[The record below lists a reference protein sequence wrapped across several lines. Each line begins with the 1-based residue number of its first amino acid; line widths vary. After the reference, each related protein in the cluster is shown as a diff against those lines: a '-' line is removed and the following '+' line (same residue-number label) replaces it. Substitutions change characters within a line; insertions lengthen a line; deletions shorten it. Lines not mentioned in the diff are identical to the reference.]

1 MDTLEHVQYIL
12 LAEFDIDKGA
22 SLTYQYPKETGTDEH
37 VLSELMLPDGAHLRS
52 EDWTIFCLNQ
62 MIPDMNNQE
71 QVERSDQDKPLL
83 YVLNLVRT
91 IHDASARRG
100 AHVKAMAIC
109 TQHRF
114 LHIYKPALLLAM
126 EKYFQNPSKD
136 VLVSLF
142 EAVNTMDLSKMP
154 VLSWHERQVL
164 RATDDKSMFEEMF
177 QIEPESPA
185 DDTAP
190 EQTFDQKNFL
200 RRGTVIDLTSG
211 QQKLLTS
218 LGGKDRHFYETK
230 IMYDGIKLPIRVPLT
245 MNNEEVGDFSLIKL
259 ISTFSPQH
267 QSGSP
272 NPHHPHLDSPGPLT
286 HPIMIL
292 LNGLLTQK
300 RIVFLGYGHPSGEVA
315 NYVLAACALGSGCGT
330 VLRGFTE
337 RAFPYTNL
345 TTVDD
350 LLKCPGFIA
359 GVTNPT
365 YEEHTAWWDILC
377 NIDTGKI
384 TVSKDIQVNS
394 TGNRKTSLA
403 YFEDGFAA
411 RSISRATGSGTGST
425 TRSED
430 KSIKD
435 YDTEFMSEV
444 LGAIQSHYGET
455 AIRAKFQDYVY
466 RFVRLASLYEE
477 NVYQETKLAWR
488 HDNETD
494 PSGLLGTGYVFADE
508 ASKQRELVANA
519 GRFEGWRQS
528 LSYKYFQKDFAQRQL
543 QSSLQYL
550 DVFRQVSKL
559 KLLRNL
565 PEKEVLVIYEAL
577 LNNVVT
583 ERQIIE
589 FLSYLPQHHGGLSPL
604 AVGLFHSSNIVRQ
617 YTVELFQRLNRNPVS
632 AGSPIL
638 PACCSLTNT
647 HTLFLID
654 WSSFCPRLVKIPQN
668 DV

>member
-1 MDTLEHVQYIL
+1 MTDGAQQHVQFIL
-12 LAEFDIDKGA
+12 LAEFNIDKGA
-22 SLTYQYPKETGTDEH
+22 SLAYQYPKDTGTDES

-52 EDWTIFCLNQ
+52 EDWTIFYLNQ
-62 MIPDMNNQE
+62 MIPDMTNEKQI
-71 QVERSDQDKPLL
+71 ERSDKDKPLL

-91 IHDASARRG
+91 QHDASARRG

-126 EKYFQNPSKD
+126 EKYFQTPSKD
-136 VLVSLF
+136 VLVSLY
-142 EAVNTMDLSKMP
+142 EAVNAMDLSKMP
-154 VLSWHERQVL
+154 LLSWHERQVL

-177 QIEPESPA
+177 QMEEPESPA
-185 DDTAP
+185 ADDASY
-190 EQTFDQKNFL
+190 EQQTIDQKHLL
-200 RRGTVIDLTSG
+200 RRGTFIDLTSG

-230 IMYDGIKLPIRVPLT
+230 IVYDGIKLPIRVPLT
-245 MNNEEVGDFSLIKL
+245 MNDEEVGDFSLIKL
-259 ISTFSPQH
+259 ITTFAPQN
-267 QSGSP
+267 QASSA
-272 NPHHPHLDSPGPLT
+272 NPHHPHLDSPGAST

-315 NYVLAACALGSGCGT
+315 NYVLAACAMGSGSGT

-345 TTVDD
+345 SSVDD
-350 LLKCPGFIA
+350 LLQCPGFIA

-377 NIDTGKI
+377 NIETGKI
-384 TVSKDIQVNS
+384 TVSKDIQNTVGA
-394 TGNRKTSLA
+394 GNRKTSLG

-411 RSISRATGSGTGST
+411 RSISRATGASASSAS
-425 TRSED
+425 RSDD
-430 KSIKD
+430 KSSKD
-435 YDTEFMSEV
+435 YDTEFMNDV
-444 LGAIQSHYGET
+444 LQAIQAHYGET

-466 RFVRLASLYEE
+466 RFVRLASQYEE
-477 NVYQETKLAWR
+477 SVYQETKTEWPRDQDA
-488 HDNETD
+488 D
-494 PSGLLGTGYVFADE
+494 PTGLLGIGYVLPDE
-508 ASKQRELVANA
+508 ATKQRELLANA

-528 LSYKYFQKDFAQRQL
+528 LSYNYYQKDFVQWRQ
-543 QSSLQYL
+543 QSSLKNV
-550 DVFRQVSKL
+550 DIHRQVAKL

-565 PEKEVLVIYEAL
+565 PEKEVLVIYEAF

-589 FLSYLPQHHGGLSPL
+589 FLSYLPQQHGGLSPL
-604 AVGLFHSSNIVRQ
+604 AVGLFHSSFIVRQ
-617 YTVELFQRLNRNPVS
+617 YTVELFQRLDRNPTGRRFVQ
-632 AGSPIL
+632 
-638 PACCSLTNT
+638 SLSRYHKMTFDRLSE
-647 HTLFLID
+647 TLAR
-654 WSSFCPRLVKIPQN
+654 SVA
-668 DV
+668 VGA